1 VLPLTA
7 IESYAITALLER
19 SLFCA
24 AVIDSFDEYRA
35 EVQCCSLLNV
45 TRRKDSPMRWT
56 LALVAL
62 LSASA
67 GEAAAQGKGIR
78 LWNLTT
84 ATVSEFQLS
93 PAGKNEWGPNQ
104 TLNDKDK
111 EVDHDERLRITGVE
125 PGKYDAKVGYRGSKH
140 CFVRGIEIK
149 ADAVFSIA
157 DKDLKDCN
165 K

>member
-1 VLPLTA
+1 
-7 IESYAITALLER
+7 
-19 SLFCA
+19 
-24 AVIDSFDEYRA
+24 
-35 EVQCCSLLNV
+35 
-45 TRRKDSPMRWT
+45 MRGT
-56 LALVAL
+56 LALTLALATL

-67 GEAAAQGKGIR
+67 NDVAAQGKGIR

-84 ATVSEFQLS
+84 ATISEFQLS
-93 PAGKNEWGPNQ
+93 SPGRNDWGPNQ

-111 EVDHDERLRITGVE
+111 EVDHDERLRMTGVE
-125 PGKYDAKVGYRGSKH
+125 PGRYDAKVGYRGSKH

-149 ADAVFSIA
+149 ADTVFSIA